1 MLTRP
6 PTPLRQADEVIER
19 VRDFG
24 CWHVYDMPTGSED
37 VRFRGRTGSN
47 QTTVEMTRLTR
58 SGLGSRLW
66 LEYPLA
72 PCSQRTPRTT
82 QPEEPRWA
90 GSRICATA
98 LMANNPVSTF
108 GLISDENRCAEAELS
123 RGRPT
128 QPGAAQQYSVR
139 ASRAVAG
146 DGECAACISL
156 RARREL
162 DGDLSLRVVQ
172 KRDRETVPGK
182 SACTLRCLD
191 LHGTARRVRMNSVS
205 AWTSPTGTRPKFKVV
220 ALNMSW
226 LVGGGGGGRVVSSSD
241 RSNCV
246 ASFR

>member
-1 MLTRP
+1 
-6 PTPLRQADEVIER
+6 
-19 VRDFG
+19 
-24 CWHVYDMPTGSED
+24 MPTGSED

-58 SGLGSRLW
+58 SGLGSRLG
-66 LEYPLA
+66 LSIRLPHARRELLA
-72 PCSQRTPRTT
+72 RP

-156 RARREL
+156 RPRREL

-191 LHGTARRVRMNSVS
+191 LRGTARRT
-205 AWTSPTGTRPKFKVV
+205 ASPLGHRPP
-220 ALNMSW
+220 AP
-226 LVGGGGGGRVVSSSD
+226 GRSS
-241 RSNCV
+241 RS
-246 ASFR
+246 SR

>member
-1 MLTRP
+1 MDRGFGLSIRLPHVRRELLARP
-6 PTPLRQADEVIER
+6 
-19 VRDFG
+19 
-24 CWHVYDMPTGSED
+24 
-37 VRFRGRTGSN
+37 
-47 QTTVEMTRLTR
+47 
-58 SGLGSRLW
+58 
-66 LEYPLA
+66 
-72 PCSQRTPRTT
+72 

-191 LHGTARRVRMNSVS
+191 LHGTARRVANEQRLRLDIAQRHPAEVQGRRAEYELARWWRRRRTRGVLERSQQLRSFVQVG
-205 AWTSPTGTRPKFKVV
+205 TSSPRVQVTHT
-220 ALNMSW
+220 W
-226 LVGGGGGGRVVSSSD
+226 DGGRMLLDGSPAGAAPIQSEFPPPQG
-241 RSNCV
+241 CPLQ
-246 ASFR
+246 